1 MTTVRRERPDDLA
14 AIRAVNELAFGTA
27 AEADLVDALRARGQA
42 TLSFVAA
49 EGHRVVGHI
58 LFSPVTIE
66 SGGESGGDSVAAL
79 GLGPMVV
86 LPARQRQG
94 IGSALV
100 RTGLEACRDAG
111 HGCVV
116 VLGHPEYYP
125 RFGFTRASRHGVTW
139 EHPAPDEAF
148 MLVELR
154 DGALGGR
161 GGIVRYQP
169 EFGAV

>member
-1 MTTVRRERPDDLA
+1 M
-14 AIRAVNELAFGTA
+14 
-27 AEADLVDALRARGQA
+27 DALRARGQA
-42 TLSFVAA
+42 TLSLVAV

-66 SGGESGGDSVAAL
+66 SVGESGGESGGEPVAAL
-79 GLGPMVV
+79 GLGPMAV
-86 LPARQRQG
+86 LPTRQRQG
-94 IGSALV
+94 IGSLLV
-100 RTGLEACRDAG
+100 RTGLAACRDAG

-148 MLVELR
+148 MLLELR
-154 DGALGGR
+154 EGALGGR

-169 EFGAV
+169 EFGGV

>member
-1 MTTVRRERPDDLA
+1 M
-14 AIRAVNELAFGTA
+14 
-27 AEADLVDALRARGQA
+27 
-42 TLSFVAA
+42 
-49 EGHRVVGHI
+49 
-58 LFSPVTIE
+58 
-66 SGGESGGDSVAAL
+66 AAL
-79 GLGPMVV
+79 GLGPMAV
-86 LPARQRQG
+86 LPTRQRQG
-94 IGSALV
+94 IGSPLV
-100 RTGLEACRDAG
+100 RTGLAACRDAG